1 MRIIFIHCITTIINL
16 VNHVIL
22 IVYIIVNFR
31 PLIWLNKQHPKSTDI
46 QSNTAG
52 TFHCSLSLGTIFIDW
67 AKNKQTNYLPI
78 LCLKCQLLDINFSL
92 IELYRK
98 KKQYHTCNHSV
109 VLNTSMVII
118 TCSTQP
124 GAKSHP
130 CWYSLKLHSFWCD
143 IAWMSHATTI
153 EPSL

>member
-78 LCLKCQLLDINFSL
+78 LCLKCQLLDINFL
-92 IELYRK
+92 FIALLYNSNI
-98 KKQYHTCNHSV
+98 TLAV
-109 VLNTSMVII
+109 VQLYWKS
-118 TCSTQP
+118 SQLLLAP
-124 GAKSHP
+124 AKSQP
-130 CWYSLKLHSFWCD
+130 CRCDILYKCTLARPISLKHSN
-143 IAWMSHATTI
+143 HAT
-153 EPSL
+153 P